1 MIRRPPRST
10 RTDTLFPYTT
20 LFRSAVTSPGLVPI
34 DRAYRVSEILARV
47 GGKQDKGAEYLML
60 RRQDG
65 AEMKLNIAGLAT
77 GDNSQDPFVTA
88 GDKIYVP
95 DAESFFIYGQVNAP
109 GVYPVRAGMSVRQAI
124 ARGGGLTE
132 LGTDKR
138 VKIFRQG
145 IEVKDRKST

>member
-1 MIRRPPRST
+1 MRISDWSSDVCSSDLLSSAGYYVKPQVLVDVVSYASRYVT
-10 RTDTLFPYTT
+10 VWG
-20 LFRSAVTSPGLVPI
+20 AVTSPGLVPI
-34 DRAYRVSEILARV
+34 GRAYRVSEILARV

-60 RRQDG
+60 RRKDG

-109 GVYPVRAGMSVRQAI
+109 GVYPVRAGM
-124 ARGGGLTE
+124 
-132 LGTDKR
+132 
-138 VKIFRQG
+138 
-145 IEVKDRKST
+145 